1 MLAIFIH
8 WISGVYTRYGE
19 YSILWP
25 DEESGVVFLWP
36 LGTRVCRGPIKWEI
50 LLLSFKSFLESLH
63 RGTCWTGF
71 SVSLKSYIHRHII
84 VLQVPSRYTAEN
96 PIENLKQFKTEVP
109 VLGLL
114 GTPVAI
120 EHNSN
125 FDVTDD
131 VQLVCKYLK
140 ACETKRIDKLFTEGK

>member
-1 MLAIFIH
+1 M
-8 WISGVYTRYGE
+8 S
-19 YSILWP
+19 S
-25 DEESGVVFLWP
+25 
-36 LGTRVCRGPIKWEI
+36 
-50 LLLSFKSFLESLH
+50 
-63 RGTCWTGF
+63 
-71 SVSLKSYIHRHII
+71 KSYIHRHI
-84 VLQVPSRYTAEN
+84 VLQVPSQYAAEN

-140 ACETKRIDKLFTEGK
+140 ACETKRIDKLFNEGK